1 MNIEYTPPGDG
12 PLPSREIQS
21 QYGIWTVDPEGDPSV
36 EEQLK
41 VFLQALSVYAER
53 NRRYNDNWRRMGWRG
68 MLVRIRERAERLWDN
83 LWDVPGPIPKREL
96 DDALDMINF
105 AAFLIRAAA
114 GETTR
119 GGEWWD

>member
-1 MNIEYTPPGDG
+1 MADGSIGVEVMIDKDAPGAEAVYT
-12 PLPSREIQS
+12 
-21 QYGIWTVDPEGDPSV
+21 
-36 EEQLK
+36 QLTI
-41 VFLQALSVYAER
+41 FIRALEVYAER
-53 NRRYNDNWRRMGWRG
+53 NERYKDNWRRMGWRG